1 MYLHGT
7 PNYCRQAAGEGNK
20 YLLCIISNIPPAYGV
35 LAGNTQTGSFGKL
48 KNFSE
53 DISHAVL

>member
-1 MYLHGT
+1 MYLHET
-7 PNYCRQAAGEGNK
+7 PNYCCQAAGEGNK

-48 KNFSE
+48 EVFSE
-53 DISHAVL
+53 DIPRAVL